1 MSVTASLNQHIRQH
15 MATRGIMMP
24 AVPFASRADRVR
36 ALSVMGLIMTK
47 RVAVCQTAP
56 DITIEDDAM

>member
-1 MSVTASLNQHIRQH
+1 
-15 MATRGIMMP
+15 MATRGIIVP

-47 RVAVCQTAP
+47 RVLMCQTARQ
-56 DITIEDDAM
+56 TAAEHDAM